1 LPAETHVEGSKPD
14 RAAVVEL
21 VRNALAEI
29 LEVEPLQISE
39 VSSFDDLGAD
49 SLALIELV
57 EALEE
62 ELELMEILAE
72 MVTEDGAAIFPEA
85 FNIAV
90 KRATEVCA
98 SEKPR

>member
-1 LPAETHVEGSKPD
+1 VGQPRLPPIAFARPRGDPLPAETHVEGSKPD

-49 SLALIELV
+49 S
-57 EALEE
+57 
-62 ELELMEILAE
+62 
-72 MVTEDGAAIFPEA
+72 
-85 FNIAV
+85 
-90 KRATEVCA
+90 
-98 SEKPR
+98 PRENK